1 MAEPKFIADKSL
13 HYCYIYNIYN
23 AHCTPCLRTIKYCNH
38 ILNISY
44 TDMKTKIARE
54 DHNFKKMTL
63 EYEIREVYN

>member
-1 MAEPKFIADKSL
+1 
-13 HYCYIYNIYN
+13 
-23 AHCTPCLRTIKYCNH
+23 
-38 ILNISY
+38 LNISY